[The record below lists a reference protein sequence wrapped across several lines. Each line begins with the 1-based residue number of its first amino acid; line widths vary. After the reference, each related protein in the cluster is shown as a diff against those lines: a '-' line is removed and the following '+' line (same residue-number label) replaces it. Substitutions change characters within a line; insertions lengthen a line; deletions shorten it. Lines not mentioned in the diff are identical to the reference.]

1 MYKRFQYSDSGG
13 REKLTEAFK
22 LLRKEGLIAKQNF
35 SCCGSCGTYEIGEQA
50 KIKAKKV
57 GKFPKGYVM
66 YNRQSTEG
74 IETFGSVNLSY
85 GAFYSRND
93 IRRKE
98 CFTDLEI
105 GRLIEAKMKEV
116 GLKTEWNGD
125 VHKCVSVDVE
135 GVGFNY
141 DPYKHI

>member
-1 MYKRFQYSDSGG
+1 MYKRFKYSDSGG
-13 REKLTEAFK
+13 RGKLTDAFK

-35 SCCGSCGTYEIGEQA
+35 SCCGSCATYEIGEQA
-50 KIKAKKV
+50 KKRAKKF
-57 GKFPKGYVM
+57 GKFPKGYVQ

-74 IETFGSVNLSY
+74 IETFGSVNISY

-116 GLKTEWNGD
+116 GLKTKWDGD
-125 VHKCVSVDVE
+125 VHKCVNVDVE
-135 GVGFNY
+135 GVGFNFN
-141 DPYKHI
+141 PYQ

>member
-1 MYKRFQYSDSGG
+1 MYKRFAYSDSGG
-13 REKLTEAFK
+13 REKLTKAFK

-35 SCCGSCGTYEIGEQA
+35 SCCGSCATSEIGEQA

-57 GKFPKGYVM
+57 GKFPKGYVQ

-74 IETFGSVNLSY
+74 IEIFGSVHISY

-93 IRRKE
+93 IKRTE
-98 CFTDLEI
+98 CFTDIEI
-105 GRLIEAKMKEV
+105 GELIVAKMKEV

-125 VHKCVSVDVE
+125 ADKCVKVDVE

-141 DPYKHI
+141 DPYKNI